1 MDALTA
7 WLPAAGSVAAGLL
20 LLALVG
26 AAGLALGK
34 LHLGGIR
41 LGIGGVLFAGL
52 AAGHLGL
59 TMEPGLLGFV
69 RELGLVLFVFGV
81 GLQVGPGFFASL
93 RREGLPLNALAAG
106 VVVAGACLTV
116 AVSTWGGVGM
126 PVAAGLFAGAT
137 TNTPSLAAAQEA
149 LRSLPETTAETTTLP
164 GLGYAV
170 AYPFGILGILLTM
183 ALARRLFRVDVAAE
197 EAVLA
202 RRQEEAH
209 PELGAVNLEVTNPNL
224 EGLSLAAVPVLDEP
238 AGVVVTRIMHDG
250 QVGVAHPDTVL
261 HRGDVLLAVG
271 PGRELE
277 RLRVIVGEEAALD
290 LRSVRT
296 HIATRRL
303 VVTRK
308 RPLGRTL
315 SQLDLRQRF
324 GVNLTRI
331 TRGDVQLSPKP
342 GLHLQYGDLVMAV
355 GEPAGLDAVAAE
367 LGDSPREL
375 TTPDLLPVLLGIAA
389 GVVLGMLPLALPG
402 VPAPVR
408 LGLAGGPLL
417 VALALSRIGHLGPL
431 VWYLPPSA
439 NLALREL
446 GIVLFLAAVGIRAGD
461 RFVATLVAGD
471 GLAWM
476 GLAALITLVPLL
488 AAALVGRLAMRLNFL
503 SLCGLLAGSMTDPPA
518 LAFASRLATSDAPA
532 VSYATVYPLT
542 MILRVVCAQLLVLV
556 FV

>member
-1 MDALTA
+1 
-7 WLPAAGSVAAGLL
+7 
-20 LLALVG
+20 
-26 AAGLALGK
+26 
-34 LHLGGIR
+34 
-41 LGIGGVLFAGL
+41 
-52 AAGHLGL
+52 
-59 TMEPGLLGFV
+59 
-69 RELGLVLFVFGV
+69 
-81 GLQVGPGFFASL
+81 
-93 RREGLPLNALAAG
+93 
-106 VVVAGACLTV
+106 
-116 AVSTWGGVGM
+116 
-126 PVAAGLFAGAT
+126 
-137 TNTPSLAAAQEA
+137 
-149 LRSLPETTAETTTLP
+149 
-164 GLGYAV
+164 
-170 AYPFGILGILLTM
+170 
-183 ALARRLFRVDVAAE
+183 
-197 EAVLA
+197 
-202 RRQEEAH
+202 
-209 PELGAVNLEVTNPNL
+209 
-224 EGLSLAAVPVLDEP
+224 
-238 AGVVVTRIMHDG
+238 
-250 QVGVAHPDTVL
+250 
-261 HRGDVLLAVG
+261 
-271 PGRELE
+271 
-277 RLRVIVGEEAALD
+277 
-290 LRSVRT
+290 
-296 HIATRRL
+296 
-303 VVTRK
+303 
-308 RPLGRTL
+308 
-315 SQLDLRQRF
+315 
-324 GVNLTRI
+324 
-331 TRGDVQLSPKP
+331 
-342 GLHLQYGDLVMAV
+342 
-355 GEPAGLDAVAAE
+355 VAAE